1 MNRILCVCFT
11 AYLSLFCAQARAQ
24 RQQSVALEN
33 LTHADVRSLD
43 VQVLVLPIGSCEPH
57 GYHLPYANDTL
68 ASGALASR
76 AAARANEQG
85 AKVPVLPVLP
95 YGVNVNLANL
105 PRAQSLRPATMMAFV
120 NDVVDTAEQQ
130 GIRKVVIVNGH
141 GGNSTTLGATLRE
154 LFASHP
160 KVFVALVEPWTAW
173 ADVQAKVFRN
183 PGGHSGE
190 SETSLA
196 LALYPEKVQM
206 KRAVAPR
213 QGTSKLSAG
222 SSGAI
227 FVKPWKYLS
236 DTTGQGDP
244 TQATSEK
251 GQALVDAF
259 VERTS
264 KFLVELSGAE
274 ITESFP
280 Y

>member
-1 MNRILCVCFT
+1 MNRILCVYLA
-11 AYLSLFCAQARAQ
+11 AYLSLFYVQARAQ
-24 RQQSVALEN
+24 QPQSVELEKF
-33 LTHADVRSLD
+33 THADVKNLD

-57 GYHLPYANDTL
+57 GYHLPYANDALTIG
-68 ASGALASR
+68 SLASR

-85 AKVPVLPVLP
+85 AKVLVLPVLP

-105 PRAQSLRPATMMAFV
+105 PRAQSLRPATMIAFV
-120 NDVVDTAEQQ
+120 NDVVDTAEKQ
-130 GIRKVVIVNGH
+130 GIRKVVITNGH
-141 GGNSTTLGATLRE
+141 GGNSTTLASALRE
-154 LFASHP
+154 MFASHP
-160 KVFVALVEPWTAW
+160 NVFVALVEPWTVW
-173 ADVQAKVFRN
+173 ADVQAEVFRN

-196 LALYPEKVQM
+196 LALHPETVQM

-213 QGTSKLSAG
+213 AGISKLGASG
-222 SSGAI
+222 SVAT

-244 TQATSEK
+244 TQATPAK

-264 KFLVELSGAE
+264 KFLVELSKAE
-274 ITESFP
+274 VTETFP